1 MFTVDAPLAP
11 EFQVDLGGDG
21 YEYAG
26 GDGDSDSD
34 SEISGD
40 ENEFRAFSPS
50 PSHDRSIYGGSG
62 SESGSED
69 EDETDRP
76 TITLPDDI
84 VDLPSSHDEELS
96 RSKRVPLWNDPAD
109 EMAKVDISASRR
121 LKKVDRG
128 KRKTVEGELVGGK
141 ELRARLREQ
150 SVFSPC
156 LLMYSL
162 VSRIYKPQR

>member
-50 PSHDRSIYGGSG
+50 PVTTAPSTVALVPSLDLKMKMRLTAQQSPF
-62 SESGSED
+62 
-69 EDETDRP
+69 P
-76 TITLPDDI
+76 TI
-84 VDLPSSHDEELS
+84 SS
-96 RSKRVPLWNDPAD
+96 
-109 EMAKVDISASRR
+109 IS
-121 LKKVDRG
+121 L
-128 KRKTVEGELVGGK
+128 
-141 ELRARLREQ
+141 
-150 SVFSPC
+150 
-156 LLMYSL
+156 LLMTKNYHVQKEYRFGMTL
-162 VSRIYKPQR
+162 RTRWQRLTSVRRDG